1 MTTEDYN
8 IYTTLDEIRLR
19 KNAIL
24 KDIKA
29 DDAKIRMQWHSLF
42 TKPDLLNKKATPAR
56 RIHSFFGA
64 GAGMID
70 AAILGWKLYRKFKK

>member
-1 MTTEDYN
+1 MTTQEYN

-29 DDAKIRMQWHSLF
+29 DDEKIRRQWHSLF
-42 TKPDLLNKKATPAR
+42 NKPDMVNKKATPAR
-56 RIHSFFGA
+56 RINSLFST